1 MTFDRELKQT
11 FDALT
16 ELIQAEV
23 SRQVREAVDAV
34 PGGSPA
40 PSTSE
45 PGGSLAPTDVLDA
58 IRAIDAAGSL
68 SATLDALT
76 DGVAQHA
83 ARVAVLLRR
92 NGRWQT
98 WRSIGFDGDVDAAA
112 LSRDAYVS
120 IVIAGETIGAV
131 FADTDE
137 PAIEILGRHASRAL
151 EALTAFKTARALAK
165 ADAQPAD
172 DANADEEEA
181 SARRYARLLVS
192 EIKLYHEGDVMA
204 GRRERDLTSRLGG
217 EITRARVLY
226 DQRVPAH
233 VRARADYFQDELV
246 RTLADGDVSLL

>member
-1 MTFDRELKQT
+1 MTFDQELKRT
-11 FDALT
+11 FDGLADLV
-16 ELIQAEV
+16 QAEV
-23 SRQVREAVDAV
+23 SRQVREAIESRPV
-34 PGGSPA
+34 PDTSPA
-40 PSTSE
+40 PVRHVPDTGLE
-45 PGGSLAPTDVLDA
+45 PIVDG

-92 NGRWQT
+92 TGRWHV

-112 LSRDAYVS
+112 LVRDAHVS
-120 IVIAGETIGAV
+120 IVIAGDTIGAV
-131 FADTDE
+131 YADTAS

-151 EALTAFKTARALAK
+151 EAMTAFKTARALAK
-165 ADAQPAD
+165 ADAQPPDA
-172 DANADEEEA
+172 ANADDEEA

-192 EIKLYHEGDVMA
+192 EIKLYHEGDVMV

-217 EITRARVLY
+217 EISRARVLY

-233 VRARADYFQDELV
+233 VRERADYFQDELV